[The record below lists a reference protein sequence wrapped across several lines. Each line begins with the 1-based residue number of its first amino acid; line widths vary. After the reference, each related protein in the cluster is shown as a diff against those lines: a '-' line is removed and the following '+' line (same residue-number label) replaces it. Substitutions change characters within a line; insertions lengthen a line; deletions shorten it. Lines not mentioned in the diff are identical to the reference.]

1 MTNKIVLFRQFGT
14 TLPEELTKLIY
25 NNLNDSEKQEIDK
38 RIRETPY
45 LTQKTCI
52 EALYGTLSF
61 RRRMNPRFVEAV
73 QKYIKKKDCA
83 LLQIAEITGDKFY
96 IYFDDI
102 GEVVSN
108 FPQTEFD
115 EPELVKTWIN
125 QITVEE
131 EMEKPEKD
139 ISTYNLKDI
148 KQKDSLRIKLKKI
161 RNKII
166 RKILKIKSKNITN
179 TYKQLKEESNG
190 RSKKKRFK

>member
-1 MTNKIVLFRQFGT
+1 MTNKFVLFRQFGT

-38 RIRETPY
+38 RIREIPY
-45 LTQKTCI
+45 LTQKTCV

-73 QKYIKKKDCA
+73 QKYLKKKDFP
-83 LLQIAEITGDKFY
+83 LLQIVEIKGDKFY
-96 IYFDDI
+96 IHFDDI
-102 GEVVSN
+102 GEVISDM
-108 FPQTEFD
+108 PQNEFD
-115 EPELVKTWIN
+115 EPEFVKTWIN

-139 ISTYNLKDI
+139 ISTYNLKDT
-148 KQKDSLRIKLKKI
+148 KEKDSLRIKLKKI

-166 RKILKIKSKNITN
+166 RKILMIKSKNITN
-179 TYKQLKEESNG
+179 TYKQLKEESYG
-190 RSKKKRFK
+190 HSKKKRSK

>member
-25 NNLNDSEKQEIDK
+25 NNLNDSEKQEILK

-73 QKYIKKKDCA
+73 QKYLKKKDYA

-102 GEVVSN
+102 GEVISN

-115 EPELVKTWIN
+115 EPELVKTWVN

-148 KQKDSLRIKLKKI
+148 KQKYSLRIKLKKI

-166 RKILKIKSKNITN
+166 RKILKIKSKNIAN